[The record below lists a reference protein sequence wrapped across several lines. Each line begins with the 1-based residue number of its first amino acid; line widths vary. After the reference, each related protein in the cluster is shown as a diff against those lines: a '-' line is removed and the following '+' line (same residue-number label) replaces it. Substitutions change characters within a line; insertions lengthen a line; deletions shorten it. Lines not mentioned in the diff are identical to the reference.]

1 MGRFL
6 WLVMGM
12 KVFMFVL
19 FISFGML
26 NAQKVV
32 KKAVQNPETSNLLI
46 DANNCY
52 QIDLTTTSA
61 KDIVIEAFMD
71 GEYKNDLLIKIEE
84 DGPTIA
90 VSAGFHPNF
99 IKPNDKLSAH
109 KVISI
114 ALKVQIPKNMK
125 VNLFGVNANVYATG
139 NYEDI
144 RVTLDDGNCNFYTIM
159 GMASATTQSGDIYV
173 YSNGAII
180 ETNTNFGHISN
191 NGIPKGDNYFKLTT
205 TKGNIYLRKTE

>member
-19 FISFGML
+19 FTSFGML

-84 DGPTIA
+84 DGPTI
-90 VSAGFHPNF
+90 SAGFHPNF

-144 RVTLDDGNCNFYTIM
+144 RVTLDDGNCNFNTIM

>member
-144 RVTLDDGNCNFYTIM
+144 RVTLDDGNCNFNTIM

>member
-1 MGRFL
+1 
-6 WLVMGM
+6 MGM

-180 ETNTNFGHISN
+180 ETNTNFGLISN

>member
-1 MGRFL
+1 
-6 WLVMGM
+6 M

-19 FISFGML
+19 FMSFGML

-32 KKAVQNPETSNLLI
+32 KKAVQNPETSSLLI

-114 ALKVQIPKNMK
+114 ALKVQLPKNMK
-125 VNLFGVNANVYATG
+125 VNLFGANANVYATG

-144 RVTLDDGNCNFYTIM
+144 RVTLDDGNCNFNTIM